1 MWQNLFATC
10 FPFRNRLTF
19 FIQIKPE
26 HSFSGACFSFFR
38 LQIYSVFPV
47 FSCTFIQFYSTIVH
61 KSIFYIKKTAIS
73 SFLLAKGFSFSP
85 TMHKIKKQ
93 GFSICPGTIF
103 LKVVAQRPENLLPQM
118 YCSPGKSLNKV
129 SGHKHKQ
136 KNSRITTT
144 VFPKGLKLIITG
156 KTSKPF
162 KTLLQSPIYLI

>member
-19 FIQIKPE
+19 FIPIKPE

-73 SFLLAKGFSFSP
+73 SFLLAKGLSFSP
-85 TMHKIKKQ
+85 TMHKIRKQ
-93 GFSICPGTIF
+93 GFFYMPRHDF
-103 LKVVAQRPENLLPQM
+103 PQSS
-118 YCSPGKSLNKV
+118 CAKAGKSPSADV
-129 SGHKHKQ
+129 
-136 KNSRITTT
+136 
-144 VFPKGLKLIITG
+144 
-156 KTSKPF
+156 
-162 KTLLQSPIYLI
+162 LQSRQEPKQSFRPQTQTKKQPYHYDCFPEGLEINHNWQNQQTL